1 MSDVVLLRK
10 LTRKSVLNFGQYE
23 GMSVQQLLDTKKQ
36 NYLRWVYYNCS
47 NIDFFSDVLD
57 ELRIAKDF
65 IITKPSKNPEMFL
78 KLKEHIFECL
88 PEQLKEMTIKNR
100 GKKAKKINNAV
111 AIKASKVDKIK
122 FSKNSLIRKN
132 HGHK

>member
-10 LTRKSVLNFGQYE
+10 LTRKSVLNFGQNE
-23 GMSVQQLLDTKKQ
+23 GRSIQQLLDLKDQ

-47 NIDFFSDVLD
+47 NINFFTDILD
-57 ELRIAKDF
+57 ELKITGDF
-65 IITKPSKNPEMFL
+65 IIEKPSKNPEMYL

-88 PEQLKEMTIKNR
+88 SQDYKEMTIKNKEKR
-100 GKKAKKINNAV
+100 NKKIILAKTV
-111 AIKASKVDKIK
+111 RASKVDKIK
-122 FSKNSLIRKN
+122 FSSKSMTRKN